1 MEWNW
6 GKCNETGLE
15 DRVGGRP
22 RGLPVD
28 SGHKPMSDSYRMEAK
43 ESVKEVYSSHV
54 VTPDEVTYSSHYWEK
69 GLSHTGQ
76 ALRECGALGTHC
88 TLQLEN
94 HGMCTHTHTHTRI
107 PPTARLRSQT
117 NQLHS
122 TPEAQVL
129 VQGAGSWQDAG
140 AGRDTTVQ
148 VSGWHP
154 PAAPRVERWGLR
166 FVPSLGVCSAYPVTV
181 PPWAPDRNQE
191 SP

>member
-1 MEWNW
+1 MAGVEWNW

-94 HGMCTHTHTHTRI
+94 HGTYTHTHTRAYH
-107 PPTARLRSQT
+107 PQLVSGVRRTNCTVHLRPRCSCREPAAGRTLGLGGTLLCRSQ
-117 NQLHS
+117 
-122 TPEAQVL
+122 
-129 VQGAGSWQDAG
+129 AGTLRQRHGW
-140 AGRDTTVQ
+140 
-148 VSGWHP
+148 SGGDCGLC
-154 PAAPRVERWGLR
+154 PA
-166 FVPSLGVCSAYPVTV
+166 
-181 PPWAPDRNQE
+181 
-191 SP
+191 